1 MSQSVSGALPRY
13 GNGVPVA
20 LGNPR
25 GALKYIVTWERPKNL
40 GFGKVVVISGVTH
53 IKSINMKPSVII
65 NLTNDVPYVQSEFEP
80 SPASYFRISLE
91 LRSWTNRRLKNELNL
106 WSSLTITN
114 TH

>member
-25 GALKYIVTWERPKNL
+25 GALKYIFTWERPKNL

-65 NLTNDVPYVQSEFEP
+65 NLTNDVPFE
-80 SPASYFRISLE
+80 SNLNSNLALPAIFESVSSYALGLAE
-91 LRSWTNRRLKNELNL
+91 GLKMN
-106 WSSLTITN
+106 
-114 TH
+114 